1 MTKQIS
7 SYLGDIGA
15 EFADVDLGDVRRNV
29 RLQGIAERVAAK
41 PSESFPR
48 LVTSIAEREAL
59 YRLLSNDSVAWSA
72 ILRPHVAATVAR
84 GTEQGLTRVVHDT
97 TDFVFSGDREGM
109 GTVMQDAKGFFGHFA
124 LAVSGGEARIPL
136 GVVGMEPY
144 TRTRSPRTESL
155 NARKMRARKAPRAE
169 KESSRWERVALAAG
183 KEFSPGA
190 VIHVMDQEADD
201 FVLMAELQGAGQRFV
216 IRGSSARQL
225 ERDGDNIQSVL
236 DEQCASAFRS
246 VPLSKR
252 EPARSAKGR
261 KAHPPRKER
270 VAQLRLRW
278 SALELGRP
286 QHAQTTVAAMSIWVV
301 QVFEPDPPPDETA
314 IGWTLLTSERVENL
328 EAATAVVDHYRARWR
343 IEEYFRALK
352 QGCAVQK
359 RQLESYD
366 AMLCALAIFIP
377 IAWRLLLLRSVGQD
391 HGAQPAG
398 TLLDDDE
405 MAGLQVLL
413 DDARCYVLP
422 RNPTVRDVM
431 LAIAR
436 LGGHIPNNGEPGW
449 LVLGRGFEDVQKAA
463 MVWRAARLK
472 RGKK

>member
-7 SYLGDIGA
+7 SYLGGIGP
-15 EFADVDLGDVRRNV
+15 EFADVDLGDARRNV

-59 YRLLSNDSVAWSA
+59 YRLLNNDRVTWSA

-84 GTEQGLTRVVHDT
+84 GTDQGVTRVVHDT

-109 GTVMQDAKGFFGHFA
+109 GTVMRDTKGFFGHFA

-144 TRTRSPRTESL
+144 TRTQNRRTVSL
-155 NARKMRARKAPRAE
+155 NARKMSARKAPRAE
-169 KESSRWERVALAAG
+169 KESSRWERVALAASQ
-183 KEFSPGA
+183 EFATAA

-201 FVLMAELQGAGQRFV
+201 FVLMTELQAAGQRFV
-216 IRGSSARQL
+216 IRGSSARRL
-225 ERDGDNIQSVL
+225 RHEGNNIQSVL
-236 DEQCASAFRS
+236 DEQSASTFRS

-252 EPARSAKGR
+252 ETARSAKAR

-278 SALELGRP
+278 SALEITRP
-286 QHAQTTVAAMSIWVV
+286 QHAQTEVATISLWVV
-301 QVFEPDPPPDETA
+301 QVFEPTPPPGETA
-314 IGWTLLTSERVENL
+314 IVWTLLTSERVESV

-391 HGAQPAG
+391 HGAQPAR
-398 TLLDDDE
+398 TILDDDE
-405 MAGLQVLL
+405 MVGLQVLL
-413 DDARCYVLP
+413 DDARCYELP
-422 RNPTVRDVM
+422 RKPTVRDVM

-449 LVLGRGFEDVQKAA
+449 LVLARGFEDVQKAA
-463 MVWRAARLK
+463 MVLRAARLK